1 MWGGCEG
8 CEGCGE
14 GVRGVG
20 VWGEVWGWCEG
31 VGRNLRWCG
40 GVQD

>member
-1 MWGGCEG
+1 MWGG